1 MLCCVVLCCVVLCC
15 VVLCCVV
22 LCCVVLCCVVLCCV
36 VLYCIVLH
44 VEHYLLFLTLF
55 LWTRQ
60 VLLSAKVNRRSMH
73 PRVRAQM
80 PQAHVRVTGTNRDK
94 RHINIST
101 PYQSHANDTATTQPW
116 QQHECSDNTRETLV
130 SV

>member
-1 MLCCVVLCCVVLCC
+1 MYCT
-15 VVLCCVV
+15 
-22 LCCVVLCCVVLCCV
+22 
-36 VLYCIVLH
+36 VLYCTVLYCTVLYCTVLYCTVLYCTVLYCTVLYCTVLY

-94 RHINIST
+94 RHIST
-101 PYQSHANDTATTQPW
+101 PYQSHANDTATTPPW
-116 QQHECSDNTRETLV
+116 QQHECSNNTRETLV
-130 SV
+130 CV